1 MGAPLTSQDLE
12 DYGYKVKDVQ
22 KINFFIHTL
31 CFILSII
38 LVTII
43 YYIKEY

>member
-1 MGAPLTSQDLE
+1 MGAPLSSQDLE
-12 DYGYKVKDVQ
+12 DYGYKVKDVG
-22 KINFFIHTL
+22 KINLFIHIL